1 MVEMDKRV
9 EVLLEAHKSG
19 KLSRRD
25 FIYRAGLIFGT
36 VTIGGVIL
44 GNDLPPVHAQGN
56 PTATLTGTAMPEGGE
71 TIALTTQM
79 IEVETATT
87 PVPAYHAYPEGGTN
101 LPGVVVIQEWWGL
114 DDHIKSVA
122 ELMARNGF
130 AAIAPDLYRGE
141 VATEP
146 NEARKLAMELVMDQ
160 AIGDVQGAAD
170 FLVAQDYVE
179 PKKVGVMGF
188 CMGGRIAM
196 QMSWEGTDSIG
207 AVATFYGGGLNPTDD
222 QFKAVKVPVLGLY
235 GADDG
240 GIPVSSVRNW
250 EAKFKEFGKINEMV
264 IYEGAPHAFF
274 NDTRPSFRPE
284 AAKDALARTL
294 AWFKKYLTA

>member
-1 MVEMDKRV
+1 MRPFYHIPVLQLTLPALRHLHILISYLVLAAGLRVTFRRYRQNMGKQEAHMVEMDKRV

-222 QFKAVKVPVLGLY
+222 QFKAVKVPVLAY
-235 GADDG
+235 
-240 GIPVSSVRNW
+240 
-250 EAKFKEFGKINEMV
+250 M
-264 IYEGAPHAFF
+264 
-274 NDTRPSFRPE
+274 
-284 AAKDALARTL
+284 ARMM
-294 AWFKKYLTA
+294 AVFQ